1 MSQSLHNNLIHCV
14 FHKHSSAVQILQDDL
29 LRLNTCVM
37 SICNE
42 MHCPCLIAN
51 GPGDHIH
58 ILFALSSQV
67 TLANLIKEV
76 KRMSCQ
82 YLKTLRTN
90 YYKHF
95 RWQNGYGAFSVSGK
109 HKDLVFQ
116 YIATQEEHHKKH
128 SFKEEFE
135 TLVQNANITT
145 YDPHYYW
152 AEED

>member
-29 LRLNTCVM
+29 LRLNTCVI

-95 RWQNGYGAFSVSGK
+95 RWQNGYGAFP
-109 HKDLVFQ
+109 FQ
-116 YIATQEEHHKKH
+116 
-128 SFKEEFE
+128 
-135 TLVQNANITT
+135 ANIRIQFSNTL
-145 YDPHYYW
+145 PHRKSIIKNILSRKSLRHSY
-152 AEED
+152 ETRI